1 MRTLYSFTVI
11 LSLSFFVFSFNRIEK
26 SNVTHTNTKASNHL
40 TVYYN
45 QKDVNEISNDF
56 FKRYSDLRKY
66 KSDVMSLYKNRTLG
80 TIWFDEDEIS
90 EFGSVLYEKAKKT
103 NDLIIPYQKE
113 IDQLFNASSDK
124 STLSQTDADMLLSS
138 LYVVYTK
145 KSNADKKRIAYDAM
159 LKDFLNY
166 STLEQETATAVTNEK
181 VEFDQYYKLQ
191 DALKKYKRL
200 EKSSKYKPIVP
211 EESPYKELR
220 PDAVSST
227 IAQVRTRLYLL
238 GDLKTDSKSNVYDRE
253 LMDAVMKYKVRNGF
267 KPNYILAEEH
277 INEMNISLEAKVA
290 TLKLNMERCREI
302 SALIAASDEY
312 VLVNVPSY
320 ELIYV
325 KNGKVQ
331 LTSPVFVG
339 APLTKTTIFNGE
351 IDRIVFSP
359 YWTVPQSIVQNE
371 LRSKIA
377 ADPNYLAEKNMEIV
391 NGQVRQKP
399 GPDNSLGLVKFM
411 FPNPDDIY
419 MHDTPSKTLFD
430 FEKRTFSHGCINVKM
445 AKELAVAM
453 LKDYPEWT
461 QAKIDKAMDGKVENS
476 FKLTKKVPIFIT
488 YFTSLVNEKG
498 EVGFFQDVYE
508 KDANLNGETLPN
520 TVIVNQ

>member
-1 MRTLYSFTVI
+1 MKTFYSFTAI
-11 LSLSFFVFSFNRIEK
+11 LGLSFFISSFNTLEN
-26 SNVTHTNTKASNHL
+26 SNFSHKKTSNHT
-40 TVYYN
+40 TVFN
-45 QKDVNEISNDF
+45 DTDLANAEKANDF
-56 FKRYSDLRKY
+56 FKRYADLKKY
-66 KSDVMSLYKNRTLG
+66 KSDVMSLYRTRTLG
-80 TIWFDEDEIS
+80 TIWFDEDEIN

-103 NDLIIPYQKE
+103 NDLVFPYQNE
-113 IDQLFNASSDK
+113 IDKLFDDSLENNPSK
-124 STLSQTDADMLLSS
+124 TDADMLLSS
-138 LYVVYTK
+138 MYVLYTK
-145 KSNADKKRIAYDAM
+145 KSNTDKKKLSYNDM

-166 STLEQETATAVTNEK
+166 STIEESSATANLDAK
-181 VEFDQYYKLQ
+181 VEYDQYYKLE
-191 DALKKYKRL
+191 DVLKKYKKLDRSH
-200 EKSSKYKPIVP
+200 KWKPIVP
-211 EESPYKELR
+211 AESPYKELR

-227 IAQVRTRLYLL
+227 IAQVRNRLYLL
-238 GDLKTDSKSNVYDRE
+238 GDLKQDSKSDVYDRE

-277 INEMNISLEAKVA
+277 IKEMNIPLSEKME
-290 TLKLNMERCREI
+290 TLKLNMERCRAI
-302 SALIAASDEY
+302 ASQIAASDEY

-320 ELIYV
+320 EMVYV

-331 LTSPVFVG
+331 LNSPVFVG

-377 ADPNYLAEKNMEIV
+377 SDPNYLAEKNMEMV

-411 FPNPDDIY
+411 FPNSDDIY

-461 QAKIDKAMDGKVENS
+461 QAKIDKAMEGKVESS
-476 FKLTKKVPIFIT
+476 FKLSKKVPIYIT
-488 YFTSLVNEKG
+488 YFTSLVNENG
-498 EVGFFQDVYE
+498 EIGFFQDVYE
-508 KDANLNGETLPN
+508 KDKELTGESA
-520 TVIVNQ
+520 IAAQ

>member
-1 MRTLYSFTVI
+1 MKTFYSFTAI
-11 LSLSFFVFSFNRIEK
+11 LSLSFFVFSFNKIEK
-26 SNVTHTNTKASNHL
+26 SNLTYTKAPNHL
-40 TVYYN
+40 TVYHN
-45 QKDVNEISNDF
+45 QGDVNEISNDF
-56 FKRYSDLRKY
+56 FKRYSDLKKY

-80 TIWFDEDEIS
+80 TIWFDENEIN
-90 EFGSVLYEKAKKT
+90 EFGSALYEKAKKT

-113 IDQLFNASSDK
+113 IDQLFSSSSDK

-138 LYVVYTK
+138 LYILYAK
-145 KSNADKKRIAYDAM
+145 KSNADKKKLAYDAM

-166 STLEQETATAVTNEK
+166 STLEEQETTAVATNEK
-181 VEFDQYYKLQ
+181 VEFNQYYKLQ
-191 DALKKYKRL
+191 DVLKKYKRL

-211 EESPYKELR
+211 AESPYKELR
-220 PDAVSST
+220 PDAVSNT
-227 IAQVRTRLYLL
+227 ISQVRTRLYLL
-238 GDLKTDSKSNVYDRE
+238 GDLKTDSKSDVYDRE

-277 INEMNISLEAKVA
+277 INEMNIPLADKVE
-290 TLKLNMERCREI
+290 TLKLNMERCLAI
-302 SALIAASDEY
+302 SAQIAASDEY

-320 ELIYV
+320 ELFYV
-325 KNGKVQ
+325 KNGKVV
-331 LTSPVFVG
+331 LTSSVFVG

-377 ADPNYLAEKNMEIV
+377 ADPNYLAEKNMEMV

-461 QAKIDKAMDGKVENS
+461 QAKIDKAMAGKTENS
-476 FKLTKKVPIFIT
+476 FKLSKKVPIFIT
-488 YFTSLVNEKG
+488 YFTSLVNENG
-498 EVGFFQDVYE
+498 EIGFFQDVYE
-508 KDANLNGETLPN
+508 NDKEITENA
-520 TVIVNQ
+520 VVAQ

>member
-1 MRTLYSFTVI
+1 MKTLYSFTVI
-11 LSLSFFVFSFNRIEK
+11 LSLSFFLFSFNRIENNNFK
-26 SNVTHTNTKASNHL
+26 YKKASNHS
-40 TVYYN
+40 TVYRSQN
-45 QKDVNEISNDF
+45 DVNEISNGF
-56 FKRYSDLRKY
+56 FKRYSDLKKY
-66 KSDVMSLYKNRTLG
+66 KSDIMSLYKTRTLG
-80 TIWFDEDEIS
+80 TIWFDEDEIN

-113 IDQLFNASSDK
+113 IDQLFSASSDK

-138 LYVVYTK
+138 LYIVYTK
-145 KSNADKKRIAYDAM
+145 KSNADKKKLAYNDM

-166 STLEQETATAVTNEK
+166 STLEEQETTAIATNEK

-200 EKSSKYKPIVP
+200 EKSSKYRPIVP

-277 INEMNISLEAKVA
+277 INEMNIPLEDKLT

-302 SALIAASDEY
+302 SAKIAASDEY

-325 KNGKVQ
+325 KNGKVV

-371 LRSKIA
+371 LRSKMA
-377 ADPNYLAEKNMEIV
+377 EDPNYLEEKNMEMV

-399 GPDNSLGLVKFM
+399 GPDNSLGLVKFV

-508 KDANLNGETLPN
+508 KDANPSGETLPG
-520 TVIVNQ
+520 TAIVNQ